1 MQEDYTWQ
9 IGLSDRQIDDFLD
22 LNAGEKAFM
31 KLWNGHMYR
40 NPALGSKM
48 LTVELDRFVDAHAAD
63 IVGMNLYKNFVLHLT
78 NLVEFEVIDQR
89 AMIRAVERMQDRA
102 CEPAP
107 AQPPQPTQ
115 QHCHH
120 HQTPLPQQQ
129 QSQPEQL
136 PRQSPRKR
144 RQIDRTAMEREEKVA
159 TVNGGGGGGQSSGK
173 NVSSR
178 ETAAALNSR
187 EATASVPESKESRTS
202 RCSTPMSLHLELS
215 EDEEEDG
222 GGEEDDSPIIS
233 SEDEE
238 EEEEKMVVDSPIIS
252 SQGPN
257 SIETFLARVS
267 A

>member
-1 MQEDYTWQ
+1 
-9 IGLSDRQIDDFLD
+9 
-22 LNAGEKAFM
+22 M

-48 LTVELDRFVDAHAAD
+48 LIVELDRFVDAHAAD

-78 NLVEFEVIDQR
+78 NLVEFGVIDKR

-107 AQPPQPTQ
+107 AQPAQPAQPPQQ

-120 HQTPLPQQQ
+120 QQTPLPQQQ
-129 QSQPEQL
+129 QSQPEQQL

-144 RQIDRTAMEREEKVA
+144 RTAMERGEVA
-159 TVNGGGGGGQSSGK
+159 TTVNGGK
-173 NVSSR
+173 NDNSR
-178 ETAAALNSR
+178 ETAAASR
-187 EATASVPESKESRTS
+187 EATASVPENKEPSSRTS

-215 EDEEEDG
+215 EDEEED
-222 GGEEDDSPIIS
+222 EDDSPIIS
-233 SEDEE
+233 SEDEG
-238 EEEEKMVVDSPIIS
+238 EEEKMDVDSPIIS

-257 SIETFLARVS
+257 LIETFLASVLV
-267 A
+267 